1 MQTLQYGRKIFSF
14 DEAGTALES
23 TVVTEKV
30 FPGENEEAFI
40 RRLSDKYQGQQ
51 GTIEVVFKRGLP
63 DYAVISFSGEL
74 GAVGDV

>member
-14 DEAGTALES
+14 DEAGTALKS

-30 FPGENEEAFI
+30 LPGENEEGFI
-40 RRLSDKYQGQQ
+40 RRLSEKYQGQQ

-63 DYAVISFSGEL
+63 DYAVISFSGNLEE
-74 GAVGDV
+74 VVDV